1 VKLHNFFYNYRHF
14 DIITIFEFIM
24 NIFISGVA
32 GFLGSNLADFYIT
45 KGFNVSGC
53 DNLVGGDLDNVD
65 PKVKFYKAD
74 CEDLPKMQKIT
85 KNIDVVIHAAAYAHE
100 GLSVI
105 SPNIICSNIVSGST
119 SIFSASIANKVKRIV
134 FCSSMARYGNIKQPF
149 FEHDTPNPVDP
160 YGISKLAAEK
170 ILINLCETY
179 GVEYNI
185 AVPHNIIGRKQK
197 YDDPFRNV
205 ASIMINLML
214 QNRQPIIYGDGE
226 QKRSFSDID
235 DCIYCIDKLAT
246 DPNITSQLVNIGP
259 GPENEITVNELFKK
273 ISNQLKFNQEPLHKP
288 ERINEVKNAICSS
301 SLAEK
306 LFKNKSNEDIDNIL
320 LKMINYIRTK
330 GPKKFNY
337 NYQIEI
343 NNELTPETWS
353 KKLI

>member
-1 VKLHNFFYNYRHF
+1 
-14 DIITIFEFIM
+14 M
-24 NIFISGVA
+24 NIFITGIA
-32 GFLGSNLADFYIT
+32 GFLGSNLADYYIQ

-74 CEDLPKMQKIT
+74 CENLTKMQEIT
-85 KNIDVVIHAAAYAHE
+85 KNIDVVVHAAAYAHE
-100 GLSVI
+100 NL
-105 SPNIICSNIVSGST
+105 
-119 SIFSASIANKVKRIV
+119 SIFSPHLISKNIVNGSTAVFSAAILNKVKRIV
-134 FCSSMARYGNIKQPF
+134 FCSSIARYGEVKIPYL
-149 FEHDTPNPVDP
+149 EHGPTIPSDP

-170 ILINLCETY
+170 ILINLCNTHN
-179 GVEYNI
+179 VEYNI
-185 AVPHNIIGRKQK
+185 AVPHNIIGVKQK

-273 ISNQLKFNQEPLHKP
+273 ISNQLQFNQEPLYKP
-288 ERINEVKNAICSS
+288 ERVNEVKNAICSS
-301 SLAEK
+301 DLSNK
-306 LFKNKSNEDIDNIL
+306 LLNSKSNKDIESIIS
-320 LKMINYIRTK
+320 KMIKFIKLK

-337 NYQIEI
+337 NYDIEI

>member
-1 VKLHNFFYNYRHF
+1 
-14 DIITIFEFIM
+14 M
-24 NIFISGVA
+24 QIFITGVA
-32 GFLGSNLADFYIT
+32 GFLGSNLADYYIK

-74 CEDLPKMQKIT
+74 CEDLNKMREIT

-100 GLSVI
+100 GLSVV

-119 SIFSASIANKVKRIV
+119 GIFSAAISNKVKRIV

-149 FEHDTPNPVDP
+149 LEEDNPNPVDP

-170 ILINLCETY
+170 ILINLCKTHN
-179 GVEYNI
+179 VEYNI
-185 AVPHNIIGRKQK
+185 AVPHNIIGIKQK

-226 QKRSFSDID
+226 QKRSFSDVD
-235 DCIYCIDKLAT
+235 DCIYSIDKLAT
-246 DPNITSQLVNIGP
+246 DPNITSELVNIGP

-273 ISNQLKFNQEPLHKP
+273 ISNQLQFNQEPLYKP

-306 LFKNKSNEDIDNIL
+306 LFNNKSNEDIDSIIF
-320 LKMINYIRTK
+320 KMIKFIRTK

-343 NNELTPETWS
+343 NNELTPDTWS